1 MIIHINSL
9 VYCMRGI
16 CFFNGTPMSL
26 SFRQVRYFMAAAE
39 LGQLSR
45 AAIELNISQSAI
57 TVAIREL
64 EQTVGAQ
71 LLLRTA
77 QGVDLTEAGR
87 RFLTHSYAILSSVDA
102 ALAAPS
108 DESVI
113 EGSLNL
119 AASYTL
125 MGYFLPYHLQR
136 LGALHP
142 RLVIRLHEAKRDEI
156 EEGLLGKRYDMAVLL
171 ADNVVNRDL
180 AVEPI
185 FASTRR
191 LWVSAHHPLLKKRV
205 VTFADVSK
213 EPFIMLTVDEA
224 SQTAMRYWKDTGF
237 QPDVMLQTSSVEAVR
252 SMVANGNGVAI
263 LSDMVY
269 RPWSLE
275 GKRIETVTLRNSV
288 PSMTGGIAW
297 CNDVQLTLPML
308 TVLDYFRQAFSSPQ
322 LPYAAFRQGRSSTR

>member
-1 MIIHINSL
+1 MSNG
-9 VYCMRGI
+9 RGH
-16 CFFNGTPMSL
+16 N
-26 SFRQVRYFMAAAE
+26 
-39 LGQLSR
+39 QL
-45 AAIELNISQSAI
+45 A
-57 TVAIREL
+57 
-64 EQTVGAQ
+64 
-71 LLLRTA
+71 
-77 QGVDLTEAGR
+77 GVDLTEAGR
-87 RFLTHSYAILSSVDA
+87 RFLTHGYAILASVGA
-102 ALAAPS
+102 ALAGPS

-119 AASYTL
+119 AASFTL
-125 MGYFLPYHLQR
+125 MSYFLPYHLQR
-136 LGALHP
+136 LGTLHP

-156 EEGLLGKRYDMAVLL
+156 EEGLLGKQYDMAVLL
-171 ADNVVNRDL
+171 ADNVVNHDL

-205 VTFADVSK
+205 VTFADVSR

-237 QPDVMLQTSSVEAVR
+237 QPDVILLTLSVEAVR
-252 SMVANGNGVAI
+252 SMVANGHGVAI

-297 CNDVQLTLPML
+297 CNDMQLTQPML
-308 TVLDYFRQAFSSPQ
+308 TVWITFARRLVYRNFRTPRSDKVGRAPARLLVEFRLWQYVIPRPHRLVSAQSRHLRLQLSIRGLSPH
-322 LPYAAFRQGRSSTR
+322 YY